1 MDPLAGRGDPGW
13 FATAVREI
21 SQIRVRLSMTS
32 DRAFARAIH
41 MNPRT
46 VAKLNPDHPDAT
58 LQYETVDKVFKQVG
72 LLLNEFGDDQS
83 EECLLVFQAQLRVY
97 LAYANE
103 MYKPTSR
110 EKRGDGKQ
118 QHSGRMD

>member
-72 LLLNEFGDDQS
+72 LLLDEFGDDQS
-83 EECLLVFQAQLRVY
+83 EEYRLVFQALLRVHR
-97 LAYANE
+97 AHESE
-103 MYKPTSR
+103 MCKSTSR
-110 EKRGDGKQ
+110 EKSEEGKQ
-118 QHSGRMD
+118 QNSGRMD

>member
-1 MDPLAGRGDPGW
+1 MDQLAGRGDPGW
-13 FATAVREI
+13 LTTAVREI

-32 DRAFARAIH
+32 DRAFSRAIH

-72 LLLNEFGDDQS
+72 LLLGEYGDDQS
-83 EECLLVFQAQLRVY
+83 EEYRLVFQSQLRVY
-97 LAYANE
+97 LAYTNE
-103 MYKPTSR
+103 MDKRTSR
-110 EKRGDGKQ
+110 EKRGEGKQ